1 MKMGDSMMYDKIFED
16 FLEEIQKE
24 TYATKDEIALVT
36 KEMLNILKDNLDVTP
51 EELVEK
57 VIVSNIDQLEEIKNK
72 YPVPGYTVGVN
83 VGNINVKL
91 LGGDIDS
98 LGRKMPDDALFDIAS
113 TTKFYTQ
120 VVAYNL
126 IKEGLF
132 SFDTKI
138 KELDPRFIN
147 VEDLTVGDVLTFT
160 TEFRTPGR
168 ISDNSTIEEAVNCL
182 YNANVVETGKY
193 NYNDIGMMLMKELME
208 NVTGSSYSDLVD
220 KYIIKKFDLMDTHLV
235 VPANKIERVTG
246 SANNSLGVVNDPNA
260 IALGGYSGHAGIVA
274 SNDDLIKLG
283 KAYQTGE
290 LIPTDMMK
298 DTYTHG
304 VKDNR
309 GVMGN
314 TYTPHPDGVD
324 GSFVDKLEP
333 RTNFCIQGST
343 RVNVNIG
350 MNSVSTILF
359 NPAGMSIEQAKE
371 EEAKIN
377 ERRALN
383 GQNPLS
389 LVKHFRFERDGQIK
403 EYNLVDARQMLPL
416 GGSIEPVT
424 TSNAILA
431 LRLRFLNK
439 VIKEYD
445 KNYDKEIN
453 VQRSM

>member
-1 MKMGDSMMYDKIFED
+1 MYDRLFEEFVD
-16 FLEEIQKE
+16 EIKEEG
-24 TYATKDEIALVT
+24 TYATKEEIVEAT
-36 KEMLNILKDNLDVTP
+36 KDMLDVIKNNQDATP
-51 EELVEK
+51 EELIDK
-57 VIVSNIDQLEEIKNK
+57 VIESNINQLESIKEK

-83 VGNINVKL
+83 VANINVKL

-98 LGRKMPDDALFDIAS
+98 LGRKMPEDALFDIAS

-126 IKEGLF
+126 IKEGLL
-132 SFDTKI
+132 SLDDKV
-138 KELDPRFIN
+138 KDLDPRFLN
-147 VEDLTVGDVLTFT
+147 VEDLTIRDVLTFT

-168 ISDNSTIEEAVNCL
+168 ISDNSTIEEALDCL
-182 YNANVVETGKY
+182 YNANVVGTGKY

-220 KYIIKKFDLMDTHLV
+220 KYIIKKFGLTNTHLV
-235 VPANKIERVTG
+235 VPTEKIVKVTG
-246 SANNSLGVVNDPNA
+246 SANSSLGAVNDPNA
-260 IALGGYSGHAGIVA
+260 LAVGGYSGHAGIVA

-283 KAYQTGE
+283 KAYQSKE
-290 LIPTDMMK
+290 LIPADMMQ
-298 DTYTHG
+298 DTYIHG

-309 GVMGN
+309 GLMGN
-314 TYTPHPDGVD
+314 TYTPHPEGIDV
-324 GSFVDKLEP
+324 SFVDKLEP
-333 RTNFCIQGST
+333 TTNFCIQGST

-359 NPAGMSIEQAKE
+359 NPAGMSIEQARE

-377 ERRALN
+377 ERRTLN
-383 GQNPLS
+383 GQAPLS
-389 LVKHFRFERDGQIK
+389 LVKHFTFDRDGKIK

-424 TSNAILA
+424 TSNAKLA
-431 LRLRFLNK
+431 LKLRFLNK
-439 VIKEYD
+439 IINEYD

-453 VQRSM
+453 VVRSM

>member
-1 MKMGDSMMYDKIFED
+1 MMYEKLFEEFID
-16 FLEEIQKE
+16 EVKEEG
-24 TYATKDEIALVT
+24 TYATKEEISLVT
-36 KEMLNILKDNLDVTP
+36 KEMLDIIKDNKDATP

-57 VIVSNIDQLEEIKNK
+57 VIESNINQLESIKDK

-83 VGNINVKL
+83 VANINVKL
-91 LGGDIDS
+91 FGGDIDS
-98 LGRKMPDDALFDIAS
+98 LGRKMRDDALFDIAS

-132 SFDTKI
+132 NFDTKV
-138 KELDPRFIN
+138 KDLDPRFIN
-147 VEDLTVGDVLTFT
+147 VGDLTVGDVLTFT

-168 ISDNSTIEEAVNCL
+168 LSDKSTIDEAINCL
-182 YNANVVETGKY
+182 YNTDVVATGNY

-208 NVTGSSYSDLVD
+208 NVTNSSYSDLVD
-220 KYIIKKFDLMDTHLV
+220 KYIIKKFGLLDTHLV
-235 VPANKIERVTG
+235 VPTNKIERVTG
-246 SANNSLGVVNDPNA
+246 SANSNIGMVNDPS
-260 IALGGYSGHAGIVA
+260 ALSVGGYSGHAGIVA
-274 SNDDLIKLG
+274 SSDDLIKLG
-283 KAYQTGE
+283 KAYQTGK
-290 LIPTDMMK
+290 LIPSDMMK

-309 GVMGN
+309 GIMGN

-324 GSFVDKLEP
+324 GSFVDRLEP
-333 RTNFCIQGST
+333 LTNFCIQGST

-359 NPAGMSIEQAKE
+359 NPASMNIEKAKE

-377 ERRALN
+377 EARALK

-389 LVKHFRFERDGQIK
+389 LVKHFRFDRDGKIQ

-439 VIKEYD
+439 IIKEYD

>member
-1 MKMGDSMMYDKIFED
+1 MVYDKI
-16 FLEEIQKE
+16 LEEFIDEIKE
-24 TYATKDEIALVT
+24 EGTYASKEEVAEVL
-36 KEMLNILKDNLDVTP
+36 KEMLNILKENIDATP

-83 VGNINVKL
+83 VSNINVKL
-91 LGGDIDS
+91 FGGDIDS
-98 LGRKMPDDALFDIAS
+98 LGRKMPDDALFDVAS
-113 TTKFYTQ
+113 TSKFYTQ

-126 IKEGLF
+126 IKEGAF
-132 SFDTKI
+132 SLEDKV
-138 KELDPRFIN
+138 KDLDPRFIK
-147 VEDLTVGDVLTFT
+147 VEDLTIGDILTFT
-160 TEFRTPGR
+160 TQFKTPGR
-168 ISDNSTIEEAVNCL
+168 IDSNSTVEEALNCL
-182 YNANVVETGKY
+182 YNAEVVETGNY

-220 KYIIKKFDLMDTHLV
+220 KYIVKKFDLTNTHLI
-235 VPANKIERVTG
+235 VPTEKIEKVTG
-246 SANNSLGVVNDPNA
+246 SANSSLGAVNDGNA
-260 IALGGYSGHAGIVA
+260 IAVGGYSGHAGIIV

-298 DTYTHG
+298 DTYTPG
-304 VKDNR
+304 VKNNR
-309 GVMGN
+309 GIMGN
-314 TYTPHPDGVD
+314 TYTPHPDGID

-333 RTNFCIQGST
+333 LTNFCIQGST

-350 MNSVSTILF
+350 MNSVSTVLF
-359 NPAGMSIEQAKE
+359 NPACMSIEQAKE

-377 ERRALN
+377 EARALK
-383 GQNPLS
+383 GQSPIS
-389 LVKHFRFERDGQIK
+389 LVKHFRFDRDGIIK
-403 EYNLVDARQMLPL
+403 EYNLIDARQMLPA
-416 GGSIEPVT
+416 GASVEPVA
-424 TSNAILA
+424 TSNAKLA

-445 KNYDKEIN
+445 KNYNKEIN